1 MNDNTIINM
10 KNITKKF
17 PGVLALDDV
26 DLEVNKG
33 EIHVLLGEN
42 GAGKS
47 TLMKILTGA
56 YQKTSGSILLD
67 GDEITLSNPRHA
79 MDLGIT
85 MIYQEFNLAPHLSV
99 QENMFL
105 GREMQNGILLNDKEM
120 YQETKKVLNKLNVQ
134 ISPKEKIKNLSVAY
148 QQMVE
153 IGKAVSVNAKVI
165 IMDEP
170 TAALT
175 TEEKEMLFKIIHQLK
190 SEGRS
195 IIYISHL
202 LEEIKQVGDR
212 VTILRDG
219 KKIDTLPAMT
229 EPDILIELMV
239 GREIQELYPKRN
251 AEIGLEKLRVENLC
265 HKNIISDISFSVRAG
280 EVLGIAG
287 LVGSGRTEILR
298 AIFGVDSISS
308 GEIYVENSKVKINS
322 PKDAIN
328 YGIGLVPESRKEQ
341 GLALDLAVDANISL
355 TTLDNYIRHGLINK
369 NQERKIAVKYKN
381 ELNIKTPSLKQK
393 VKYLSGGNQQK
404 VVISKWLCSNSSILF
419 FDEPTRGIDVGAKR
433 EIFKVINMLAEQ
445 GTAIIMVSSYLPEIL
460 AMSDRIVV
468 MSNGK
473 MTGELITNE
482 TSQEEVMKYAT
493 QNMS

>member
-26 DLEVNKG
+26 DLEVKKG

-99 QENMFL
+99 QDNMFL

-120 YQETKKVLNKLNVQ
+120 YQETKKVLDKLNVQ

-153 IGKAVSVNAKVI
+153 IAKAVSVNAKVI

-175 TEEKEMLFKIIHQLK
+175 SEEKDMLFKIIHQLK

-265 HKNIISDISFSVRAG
+265 RKNIISDISFSVRAG

-298 AIFGVDSISS
+298 AIFGVDPISS
-308 GEIYVENSKVKINS
+308 GEIYVENSKVTINS
-322 PKDAIN
+322 PKNAIN

-369 NQERKIAVKYKN
+369 NQEREIAVKYKD

-404 VVISKWLCSNSSILF
+404 VVISKWLCSNSNILF

-445 GTAIIMVSSYLPEIL
+445 GTAIIMVSSYLPEVL

-473 MTGELITNE
+473 MTGELVTSE